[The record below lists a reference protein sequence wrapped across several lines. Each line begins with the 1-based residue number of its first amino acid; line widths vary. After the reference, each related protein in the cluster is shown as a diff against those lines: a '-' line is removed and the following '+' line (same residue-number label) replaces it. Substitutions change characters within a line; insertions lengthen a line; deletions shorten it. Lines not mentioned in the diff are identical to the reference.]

1 MLQMHN
7 LGYEVRQDSFDGPVI
22 PVAMFDSWQEP
33 SIRNYWFTLS
43 ETTSARLETTA
54 GDFSN
59 SRAGALTEPTAG
71 WTSQQ

>member
-1 MLQMHN
+1 MHD

-22 PVAMFDSWQEP
+22 PVAWFDSWQEP

-43 ETTSARLETTA
+43 DTAATAARAQTA
-54 GDFSN
+54 AGIFSN
-59 SRAGALTEPTAG
+59 TGPGALTEPTAS